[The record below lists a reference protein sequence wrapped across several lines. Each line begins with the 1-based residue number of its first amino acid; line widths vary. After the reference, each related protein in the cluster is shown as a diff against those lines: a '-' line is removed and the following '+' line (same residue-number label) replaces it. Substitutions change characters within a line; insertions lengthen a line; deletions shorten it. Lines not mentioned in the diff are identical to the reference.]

1 MSELFQSLLS
11 SNLSFTVWFAGL
23 PIFTR
28 NEIYTAEGDVKCSG
42 CSAIYPALLLPL
54 AVLPVPVVLLAH
66 RLVSTWPGSSPFQV
80 QNIKTLVLT
89 YSSTRKRSCSV

>member
-1 MSELFQSLLS
+1 MLS

-23 PIFTR
+23 VIFTR
-28 NEIYTAEGDVKCSG
+28 NEIYTAEDDVKYSG

-66 RLVSTWPGSSPFQV
+66 RLVPTRPGSSPLQV
-80 QNIKTLVLT
+80 KIVKPWYV
-89 YSSTRKRSCSV
+89 